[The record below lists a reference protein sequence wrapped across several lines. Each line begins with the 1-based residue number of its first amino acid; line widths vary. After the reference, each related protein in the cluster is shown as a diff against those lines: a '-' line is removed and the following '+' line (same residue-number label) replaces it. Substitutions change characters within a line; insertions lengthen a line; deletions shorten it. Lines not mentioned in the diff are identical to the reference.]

1 MVDFSLTPQQGRS
14 LVMTRTSRL
23 VDSLATLFR
32 RPTGPLGLACLVLIL
47 VTSPWVLFFDPIGW
61 PGQGHIVRDPSAIY
75 RLYSDDFAY
84 VAASRTLPRTLAN
97 LFVPHNAHIVPAW
110 RVLTWALVAWS
121 GSLVKLPAVLAQAA
135 YGILVAVML
144 MTARLVARETGRAGL
159 GLAAMAAV
167 GTTSVMASPACWY
180 SAGQTLW
187 AGFGI
192 LATLW
197 YAQCWRR
204 GPSIAALV
212 LAAISAALAGWFWTI
227 GYMAGPVAAVY
238 LWLDGRRR
246 CRLAAAVP
254 LCASV
259 LALLAAMALG
269 GGKIDSTVSF
279 HGRTPGEAARP
290 VEGLLHTA
298 QAIPE
303 NLVLGNLGLK
313 AQTTPAQG
321 VMISLILLGL
331 WAFHRG
337 RDQGILRVQPAGMR
351 RGGPGA
357 GKLPGR
363 VDCSRLLA
371 VSFPQNNQSGN
382 DRAMVRRR
390 AADRGRSVRRRLV
403 LRPALARQPTGRAAT
418 DRSPKPSGGNRGH
431 RFDGGPAGAEPSPG
445 RSALAKLGAP
455 AVARG
460 GEEVPD
466 SRVAVVACPLA
477 LARPRGLAAAAP
489 EAAGP
494 GAGGRRPPGDRPRR
508 NPGRAWPA
516 GYAGVAGRLRCR
528 RPARPSRARAAD
540 GSGRDSPGACSLRV
554 QGK

>member
-1 MVDFSLTPQQGRS
+1 MGSVLRS
-14 LVMTRTSRL
+14 
-23 VDSLATLFR
+23 DR
-32 RPTGPLGLACLVLIL
+32 RVAPCGTFL
-47 VTSPWVLFFDPIGW
+47 
-61 PGQGHIVRDPSAIY
+61 RDPSAIY
-75 RLYSDDFAY
+75 RLYGDDFAY

-110 RVLTWALVAWS
+110 CVLTWALVAWS

-187 AGFGI
+187 AGFGV

-204 GPSIAALV
+204 RPSIAALV

-259 LALLAAMALG
+259 LALLTAMALG

-303 NLVLGNLGLK
+303 NLILGNLGLK
-313 AQTTPAQG
+313 AADD
-321 VMISLILLGL
+321 
-331 WAFHRG
+331 A
-337 RDQGILRVQPAGMR
+337 
-351 RGGPGA
+351 GPG
-357 GKLPGR
+357 G
-363 VDCSRLLA
+363 DD
-371 VSFPQNNQSGN
+371 Q
-382 DRAMVRRR
+382 
-390 AADRGRSVRRRLV
+390 
-403 LRPALARQPTGRAAT
+403 
-418 DRSPKPSGGNRGH
+418 
-431 RFDGGPAGAEPSPG
+431 FD
-445 RSALAKLGAP
+445 
-455 AVARG
+455 
-460 GEEVPD
+460 
-466 SRVAVVACPLA
+466 
-477 LARPRGLAAAAP
+477 LARPVGFPPRAR
-489 EAAGP
+489 P
-494 GAGGRRPPGDRPRR
+494 GNPARSTRW
-508 NPGRAWPA
+508 NAPGRPWCWEVTWSSGPFAATCRFVLSEQSAWE
-516 GYAGVAGRLRCR
+516 
-528 RPARPSRARAAD
+528 
-540 GSGRDSPGACSLRV
+540 
-554 QGK
+554 